1 MTDRMQKLMALD
13 SEIDKLLKEN
23 EEEERA
29 ERERYETEITDAYL
43 HMAES
48 LRPYHD
54 IYVKTA
60 RMQSYPRCRIRL
72 NDEGWYLCFSPYL
85 GFVVGDEPHNTIVAD
100 CVASGGYVN
109 KYSYKDADGVI
120 KGYGMKEDF
129 KRLLRNWDEWFPI
142 FEANFIDSYHE
153 ARTLDIEIANKNLE
167 WRKSLTL

>member
-29 ERERYETEITDAYL
+29 ERERYETEITGAYL

-54 IYVKTA
+54 IYVKTD

-72 NDEGWYLCFSPYL
+72 NDKGWYLCFSPYL
-85 GFVVGDEPHNTIVAD
+85 GFVVGDKIHNTIVAD
-100 CVASGGYVN
+100 CVASWSHHDKYTYKNAKSVVN
-109 KYSYKDADGVI
+109 KYGT
-120 KGYGMKEDF
+120 
-129 KRLLRNWDEWFPI
+129 N
-142 FEANFIDSYHE
+142 
-153 ARTLDIEIANKNLE
+153 EIL
-167 WRKSLTL
+167 